1 MAPPLLSTN
10 SELKWALNDYES
22 RTGTQSK
29 HVEFL
34 PGTGNQSYRIDFA
47 EGSMVLRIN
56 GNTEHLGVDRQ
67 LEKQVLKA
75 VAGTGITPQTRLWHE
90 KYLVVDFVQ
99 NHDRA
104 AAASVAKT
112 LRKLHQLPVPKDLMN
127 APIWTP
133 AQTVRDYLAQTNG
146 IDALFFDHLAFLE
159 TYDWS
164 SMTNAICHCDLN
176 PNNILKP
183 TTGGAALIDWE
194 YARYGPIAYD
204 IAVYAQ
210 AHDLDSA
217 QLNEFLRHYPA
228 APNIAA
234 ITACRFAYKVIELL
248 WLSINELPRE
258 PIEKGRVEKVRVEKV
273 RAAAEQLSEERLTM
287 INQKSIR

>member
-1 MAPPLLSTN
+1 M
-10 SELKWALNDYES
+10 
-22 RTGTQSK
+22 G
-29 HVEFL
+29 
-34 PGTGNQSYRIDFA
+34 A
-47 EGSMVLRIN
+47 ERLRVAHLRIN

-159 TYDWS
+159 TYDW
-164 SMTNAICHCDLN
+164 
-176 PNNILKP
+176 
-183 TTGGAALIDWE
+183 E